1 MDAIRWNDDHTL
13 SLLDQTK
20 LPLSE
25 QWVTY
30 TQSSPVAEAIRTMVV
45 RGAPAIG
52 ITAAYAM
59 VLAARQHHGSAGFL
73 TQMKLAKDELAA
85 SRPTAVNLFWAL
97 DRMWALICRA
107 GDDPD
112 ALEREAAAI
121 HRG

>member
-52 ITAAYAM
+52 ITAA
-59 VLAARQHHGSAGFL
+59 
-73 TQMKLAKDELAA
+73 
-85 SRPTAVNLFWAL
+85 
-97 DRMWALICRA
+97 
-107 GDDPD
+107 
-112 ALEREAAAI
+112 
-121 HRG
+121 